1 MSLIKRFSGEHN
13 VTYRLS
19 SVSCSVVTNSETPKT
34 VCRLPGSSVH
44 GTLQARILEWVPFS
58 SPGDLPDPG
67 MESASRAL
75 AGSFFTTEPPYTKS
89 LLHHYS
95 EYTISH

>member
-19 SVSCSVVTNSETPKT
+19 SVSCSVVTDSETPKT

-58 SPGDLPDPG
+58 SPGDVPNP
-67 MESASRAL
+67 ETEFASPAL
-75 AGSFFTTEPPYTKS
+75 QADSLLSEPPGKPK
-89 LLHHYS
+89 
-95 EYTISH
+95 IQ